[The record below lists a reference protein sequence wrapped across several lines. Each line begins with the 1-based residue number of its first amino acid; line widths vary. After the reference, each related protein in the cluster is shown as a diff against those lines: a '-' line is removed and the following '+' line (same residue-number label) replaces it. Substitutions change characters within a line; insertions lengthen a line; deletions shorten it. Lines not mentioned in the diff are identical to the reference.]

1 MHRERSYPIGLPLL
15 TVLVL
20 SVFVAPAHAW
30 ASGIRVTRNDVEHSF
45 AQHVTFRLEAS
56 SDAEIV
62 EVYLFFR
69 ATHDQ
74 VTEKKR
80 VTVEDPSRRVSLEV
94 RHDAMR
100 YPLPPFAEISYWWQ
114 IEDAAGQ
121 KLKTPPQQFTYHD
134 NRFSWE
140 RLGGE
145 GITIHWMTGE
155 GDPAFAQTALDIAR
169 ASVQAIE
176 AELGGSRPDPL
187 DIFIYDSEAN
197 LQGAMV
203 LTGREWLGGQ
213 ARPELGVVVVAVP
226 SAQGYSSR
234 MKRYLPHEITHL
246 LLYRLTTPEGYAYVP
261 AWLNEGLATANE
273 RLPTPEYA
281 LALEEARQAGE
292 LIPLEELCVPFSP
305 DPQTATLSYAQSG
318 SVVTFIREEFGATG
332 VRQLLAAYA
341 DGASCKSGVM
351 EGLGVPFQQ
360 LEEDWRMNLNPAAGW
375 LAIVRKASFWIALS
389 VIGLLLA
396 VPMMGG
402 FRRQPRD

>member
-1 MHRERSYPIGLPLL
+1 M
-15 TVLVL
+15 
-20 SVFVAPAHAW
+20 
-30 ASGIRVTRNDVEHSF
+30 EHSF
-45 AQHVTFRLEAS
+45 AQHVTFTLQAS
-56 SDAEIV
+56 SDAAIS

-69 ATHDQ
+69 AAHDET
-74 VTEKKR
+74 TEKKK
-80 VTVEDPSRRVSLEV
+80 VTVEHPSERISLEV

-100 YPLPPFAEISYWWQ
+100 YPLPPFAEITYWWQ
-114 IEDAAGQ
+114 IEDAAGE
-121 KLKTPPQQFTYHD
+121 KLKTPPQAFTYHD
-134 NRFSWE
+134 NRFSWD
-140 RLGGE
+140 RLSGE
-145 GITIHWMTGE
+145 GITIHWMKDE

-169 ASVQAIE
+169 ASVKEIE
-176 AELGGSRPDPL
+176 AELGASRPDPL
-187 DIFIYDSEAN
+187 DIFIYDSEAS

-226 SAQGYSSR
+226 SVQGYTSR

-246 LLYRLTTPEGYAYVP
+246 LLYRVTTPEGYVSVP
-261 AWLNEGLATANE
+261 TWLNEGLATANE

-318 SVVTFIREEFGATG
+318 SVVTFIREEFGAG
-332 VRQLLAAYA
+332 GIRQLLAAYA
-341 DGASCKSGVM
+341 DGASCKSGVE
-351 EGLGVPFQQ
+351 EGLGVAFHQ
-360 LEEDWRMNLNPAAGW
+360 LEADWRMSLNPEARW
-375 LAIVRKASFWIALS
+375 LAIVRQAGFWIALS

-402 FRRQPRD
+402 FRRRPRD